1 MTKYVF
7 VTGGVVSSL
16 GKGIAAASLAAILES
31 RGLKVTLIKL
41 DPYINV
47 DPGTMSPFQH
57 GEVFVTE
64 DGAET
69 DLDLGHYERFIS
81 AKMRKVNNFTT
92 GQIYESVIKKER
104 RGEYLGKTVQVIPHV
119 TNEIQEF
126 IERGATAAWAG
137 KTDVAIVEIGGTVGD
152 IESLPFVE
160 AARQMSLRL
169 GRGSCCFVHL
179 TLVPF
184 IPMAGELKTK
194 PTQHSVQKLRE
205 IGISPDVLLCR
216 ADRPIPDEE
225 RAKISLFSNVPN
237 NAVISVWDAD
247 SIYKVPSMLHKQGLD
262 EIVCFTLGMPSRPAD
277 LTAWD
282 KLVYALEH
290 PEHEVKIGMVGKYVD
305 LSDSYK
311 SLNEALRHA
320 GIHTRTK
327 VEIEYVD
334 SEALE
339 SGAKIDFSRL
349 DAILVP
355 GGFGKR
361 GTEGKM
367 KAIQYAREHDVP
379 YLGICLGMQLAT
391 IEFARN
397 ICGLAGANSTEF
409 DPDTPH
415 PVVALITEWM
425 DRTGRIER
433 RDATSD
439 LGGTMRLGAQKCP
452 IEPGT
457 LAARIYGA
465 DVNERHRHR
474 YEVNNI
480 YVPQLEAR
488 GYKVS
493 ARTPTENLP
502 EIMELPAHPFFIGVQ
517 FHPEF
522 TSTPRG
528 GHPLF
533 KAFVEGRASTHR
545 STEARRRT
553 GPQRMD
559 REERRSMKLCNFDVG
574 LDRPMF
580 LIAGPC
586 VIESEAMAL
595 DTAGRLR
602 DITRELGI
610 PFIYKSSFD
619 KANRS
624 SGKSFRGLG
633 IDEGLRILAAVKK
646 AVGVPVLTD
655 VHDDDE
661 IAPAAAVV
669 DVLQTPAFLCR
680 QTDFIRACAV
690 SGKPVNIKKGQFLAP
705 GDMKNVIDKARDAAR
720 ETGLSEDR
728 FLACERGVSF
738 GYNNLV
744 SDMRSL
750 AIMRDTGAPVV
761 FDATHSVQLPGGQGT
776 SSGGQR
782 EFVPVLARAA
792 VAVGVAGI
800 FMETHPNPAEAKSD
814 GPNAVPLD
822 RMRELLET
830 LLELDRVSKR
840 SGFLEAKFH

>member
-16 GKGIAAASLAAILES
+16 GKGIAAASLGAILES

-119 TNEIQEF
+119 TNEIQDF
-126 IERGATAAWAG
+126 IERGAKAAWDG

-169 GRGSCCFVHL
+169 GRGTCCFVHL

-225 RAKISLFSNVPN
+225 RAKISLFSNVPP

-282 KLVYALEH
+282 KLVVALEN
-290 PEHEVKIGMVGKYVD
+290 PQHEVKIGMIGKYVD

-320 GIHTRTK
+320 GIHSRTRVT
-327 VEIEYVD
+327 IDYVD
-334 SEALE
+334 SEQIERDGTAGLE
-339 SGAKIDFSRL
+339 RL

-361 GTEGKM
+361 GTEGKIA
-367 KAIQYAREHDVP
+367 AIRCARENKIP

-391 IEFARN
+391 IEFARHVV
-397 ICGLAGANSTEF
+397 GLVGANSTEF
-409 DPDTPH
+409 EPDTPH

-433 RDATSD
+433 RDAASD

-452 IEPGT
+452 VVPGT
-457 LAARIYGA
+457 LAARIYGTE
-465 DVNERHRHR
+465 VNERHRHR

-480 YVPQLEAR
+480 YVPQLEAH
-488 GYKVS
+488 GYRVS

-522 TSTPRG
+522 TSTPRS

-533 KAFVEGRASTHR
+533 SAFIEAALANRQTRAEGR
-545 STEARRRT
+545 
-553 GPQRMD
+553 PQMQ
-559 REERRSMKLCNFDVG
+559 K
-574 LDRPMF
+574 
-580 LIAGPC
+580 
-586 VIESEAMAL
+586 
-595 DTAGRLR
+595 
-602 DITRELGI
+602 
-610 PFIYKSSFD
+610 
-619 KANRS
+619 
-624 SGKSFRGLG
+624 
-633 IDEGLRILAAVKK
+633 
-646 AVGVPVLTD
+646 
-655 VHDDDE
+655 
-661 IAPAAAVV
+661 
-669 DVLQTPAFLCR
+669 
-680 QTDFIRACAV
+680 
-690 SGKPVNIKKGQFLAP
+690 
-705 GDMKNVIDKARDAAR
+705 
-720 ETGLSEDR
+720 
-728 FLACERGVSF
+728 
-738 GYNNLV
+738 
-744 SDMRSL
+744 
-750 AIMRDTGAPVV
+750 
-761 FDATHSVQLPGGQGT
+761 
-776 SSGGQR
+776 
-782 EFVPVLARAA
+782 
-792 VAVGVAGI
+792 VA
-800 FMETHPNPAEAKSD
+800 
-814 GPNAVPLD
+814 
-822 RMRELLET
+822 
-830 LLELDRVSKR
+830 
-840 SGFLEAKFH
+840 